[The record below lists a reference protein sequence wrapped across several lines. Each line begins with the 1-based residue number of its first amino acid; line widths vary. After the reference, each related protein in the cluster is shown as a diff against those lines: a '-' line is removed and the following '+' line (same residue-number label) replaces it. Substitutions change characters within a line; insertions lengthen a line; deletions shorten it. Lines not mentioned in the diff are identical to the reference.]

1 MRTVERQDLAPWQR
15 QLLTAAE
22 SASRTANC
30 PYSGYPVGA
39 ALKVRTRSGEIVT
52 VTGNN
57 SETANYRSVCAEKHA
72 VHRALAEHSWH
83 RDGVLVRPE
92 VLAAAVYCAVAAR
105 PQQPCGDCRETLHEV
120 NPAIEV
126 IAAAGPGADGAHDPR
141 VTLTTLR
148 ALLPHGF
155 EVASLKGK
163 IGDDHPRID
172 DPQEVADYVV
182 HLPKPVDLG
191 ADADRRAALL
201 PGVRYLI
208 LVGSPG
214 RARRIAELAHQ
225 RFGALL
231 DAAGS
236 CYCDLTVPGRNEGG
250 REYAVYVP
258 ELPGAGG
265 PGRTSGGRTPGPR
278 IAVASHGV
286 GKAGVEI
293 VLSELPA
300 LLALAQEG
308 RAPDLRG
315 AIRCGTRG
323 TLSRVPLGSIALSTS
338 TFDPDLTRL
347 RPSAAWLEKIRDAA
361 RGLGMMAVADDE
373 IDSRGE
379 DGWGEPT
386 AVLAE
391 GPGIS
396 TSFFWQGQGRPL
408 YRGSRQPAAEEIPAL
423 ERRERSDLLA
433 TWVRA
438 GVRWIEMEDF
448 TVLRVAEI
456 CGIPAVTLGAVV
468 AHRRRAD
475 GSFQLDY
482 SKRALGS
489 SELLPAE
496 IALAAIAADAA
507 GEGA

>member
-1 MRTVERQDLAPWQR
+1 MRTVERHHLAPWQE

-22 SASRTANC
+22 EASRTANC

-39 ALKVRTRSGEIVT
+39 ALRIRTGSGEIVT
-52 VTGNN
+52 VTGTN

-92 VLAAAVYCAVAAR
+92 VLAAAVYCAIGAR

-120 NPAIEV
+120 DPAIEV
-126 IAAAGPGADGAHDPR
+126 IAAAGPGPDGAHDPR
-141 VTLTTLR
+141 VTLATLR
-148 ALLPHGF
+148 SLLPHGF
-155 EVASLKGK
+155 EVASLRGE
-163 IGDDHPRID
+163 IGADSARIEDPR
-172 DPQEVADYVV
+172 EVADYVV
-182 HLPKPVDLG
+182 HLPKPVDLE
-191 ADADRRAALL
+191 ADAESRAALL

-208 LVGSPG
+208 LVGSPR
-214 RARRIAELAHQ
+214 RARRIAELARE
-225 RFGALL
+225 RFGAVL
-231 DAAGS
+231 DADGC
-236 CYCDLTVPGRNEGG
+236 CYCDLTVPGRDEGG

-258 ELPGAGG
+258 ELPARDGQA
-265 PGRTSGGRTPGPR
+265 GPR
-278 IAVASHGV
+278 VAVASHGV

-300 LLALAQEG
+300 LLALAQGG

-323 TLSRVPLGSIALSTS
+323 TMSRVPLGSIALSTS

-347 RPSAAWLEKIRDAA
+347 RPDAGWLEKIRTAAHA
-361 RGLGMMAVADDE
+361 RGMEVVG
-373 IDSRGE
+373 DSEVDGRGE
-379 DGWGEPT
+379 DGWSE
-386 AVLAE
+386 AASVLIE

-408 YRGSRQPAAEEIPAL
+408 YRGSRAPAAAEILAL
-423 ERRERSDLLA
+423 ERRERAAQLA
-433 TWVRA
+433 AWVRA
-438 GVRWIEMEDF
+438 GVRWIEMEDY
-448 TVLRVAEI
+448 TVLRVAEL

-482 SKRALGS
+482 NKRALGS
-489 SELLPAE
+489 SELVPAE
-496 IALAAIAADAA
+496 IALEAIAADAA
-507 GEGA
+507 D